1 MISVD
6 EMKKLLEKDFGIKTE
21 LELNE
26 ALRKKGGIRIGV
38 FTDKLQKKAEQ
49 VPTVA

>member
-1 MISVD
+1 MITVD
-6 EMKKLLEKDFGIKTE
+6 EMKKLLEKEYGIKSE
-21 LELNE
+21 HELNE

-49 VPTVA
+49 VKTVA